1 MARGCLLEKDPHTV
15 CGSKK
20 GGERNQVDSTA
31 SKTETLKISGRAKRE
46 GDDFLIVYIS
56 YNARYTKY
64 RGVKKPSFGLFCF
77 NRPSAVRL
85 GLSRGFCS
93 WFLQLTQLLLFFHAV
108 CIYSANGSCILCS
121 QQFCCIYS
129 VCFIFTG
136 ISLVLS
142 AVIAVIDVYA

>member
-1 MARGCLLEKDPHTV
+1 MARGCLREKDPRTV
-15 CGSKK
+15 CGQK
-20 GGERNQVDSTA
+20 GSARNQVDSTA

-46 GDDFLIVYIS
+46 GDNFLIVYIS

-93 WFLQLTQLLLFFHAV
+93 RF
-108 CIYSANGSCILCS
+108 CS
-121 QQFCCIYS
+121 
-129 VCFIFTG
+129 
-136 ISLVLS
+136 
-142 AVIAVIDVYA
+142 